1 MISTVTTK
9 GQITI
14 PATIRSSFH
23 IKPNDK
29 IDFIIDNGRI
39 IIVPVKTLKELR
51 GSIPTSGNIGD
62 FASERKLAKDTM
74 AKKISGELV

>member
-14 PATIRSSFH
+14 PATIRSYFH

-29 IDFIIDNGRI
+29 IDFIIDNERI
-39 IIVPVKTLKELR
+39 IVIPIKTLKELR
-51 GSIPTSGNIGD
+51 GSVTATGHVAD
-62 FASERKLAKDTM
+62 FASERQLAKDVM
-74 AKKISGELV
+74 AKRISEEFV

>member
-14 PATIRSSFH
+14 PASIRSYFH

-29 IDFIIDNGRI
+29 IDFIIDDGRI
-39 IIVPVKTLKELR
+39 IVIPVKTLKELR
-51 GSIPTSGNIGD
+51 GSVSATGPAD
-62 FASERKLAKDTM
+62 FVSERQLAKDVM
-74 AKKISGELV
+74 AKRISEEIV